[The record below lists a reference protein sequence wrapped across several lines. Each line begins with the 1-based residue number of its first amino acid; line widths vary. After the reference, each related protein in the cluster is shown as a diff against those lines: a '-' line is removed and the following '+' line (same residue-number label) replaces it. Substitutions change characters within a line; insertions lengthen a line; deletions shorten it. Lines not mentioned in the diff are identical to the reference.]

1 MAKRQ
6 TKKRSTKKAASKKRS
21 TKKAASKKAP
31 AKKRQAAK
39 ERKISLVTGDLTELQ
54 TMSGIEGDFDDYNFI
69 AELVEWAQGLSES
82 KFGKLN
88 PRMQTWLTTN
98 EDRLDRDLAPLNAHG
113 EEVEVEEFE
122 EEPEEEPEEEEY
134 EEEEE
139 GEYEEEEPEE
149 YEEEEPEEEEYEE
162 EEEPEE
168 EEYEE
173 EEEGEYEEEEE
184 EPEEEEEAPR
194 RKRKAPNTAMK
205 AVVALLIEDIEMS
218 NAKIKKELKKQGLKI
233 EDSTLYTYM
242 SVIKEVLSHFEMD

>member
-6 TKKRSTKKAASKKRS
+6 TKKRS

-139 GEYEEEEPEE
+139 GEYEEEE
-149 YEEEEPEEEEYEE
+149 
-162 EEEPEE
+162 
-168 EEYEE
+168 
-173 EEEGEYEEEEE
+173 E